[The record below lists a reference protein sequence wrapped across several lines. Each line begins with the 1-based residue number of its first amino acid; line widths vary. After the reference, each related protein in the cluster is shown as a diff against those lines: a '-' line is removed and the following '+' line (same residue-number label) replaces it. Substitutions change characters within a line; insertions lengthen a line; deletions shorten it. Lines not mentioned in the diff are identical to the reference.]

1 MNASIRAT
9 LALSTAALLVLIP
22 LSVAAAASD
31 TVTVQNNRG
40 PLANAWF
47 STVDPS
53 GCIETDTFV
62 TANRPTD
69 QQLPGRGT
77 TTGIAA
83 VSIFEYDACAD
94 SVLLDA
100 VGEND
105 AVPAGAF
112 QVSNQL
118 DQASLATTI
127 TLTNIDTG
135 GTFDTTVDVAWTG
148 TSDIVRNHDNTNDF
162 YGGGC
167 HVLTRWK
174 GSGRT
179 ADASGRVSDGATNF
193 TPATSQSAEIG
204 YVIDGFE
211 VIDCP

>member
-1 MNASIRAT
+1 MHASMRAA

-22 LSVAAAASD
+22 FSGVAAASD

-47 STVDPS
+47 STLDPS
-53 GCIETDTFV
+53 GCVETDTFV
-62 TANRPTD
+62 TANRPTY

-83 VSIFEYDACAD
+83 VSVFEYDRCLD
-94 SVLLDA
+94 TVLLDA
-100 VGEND
+100 VGASD
-105 AVPAGAF
+105 AVPAAAF

-118 DQASLATTI
+118 DRAALATTI

-135 GTFDTTVDVAWTG
+135 ATFDATVDVAWIG

-179 ADASGRVSDGATNF
+179 AEASGRVSAGVTNF

-204 YVIDGFE
+204 FVVDGFE
-211 VIDCP
+211 VINCP

>member
-1 MNASIRAT
+1 MHASMRAA

-22 LSVAAAASD
+22 FSGVAAASD

-47 STVDPS
+47 STLDPS
-53 GCIETDTFV
+53 GCVETDTFV
-62 TANRPTD
+62 TANRPTY

-83 VSIFEYDACAD
+83 VSVFEYDRCLD
-94 SVLLDA
+94 TVLLDA
-100 VGEND
+100 VGASD
-105 AVPAGAF
+105 AVPAAAF

-118 DQASLATTI
+118 DRASLATTI

-135 GTFDTTVDVAWTG
+135 ATFDATVDVAWIG

-179 ADASGRVSDGATNF
+179 AEASGRVSAGVTNF

-204 YVIDGFE
+204 FVVDGFE
-211 VIDCP
+211 VINCP

>member
-1 MNASIRAT
+1 MSASMRAV
-9 LALSTAALLVLIP
+9 LALSVAALLIP

-31 TVTVQNNRG
+31 TVTVQNDRG

-69 QQLPGRGT
+69 QHLPGRGT

-83 VSIFEYDACAD
+83 VSIFEYDTCSD

-100 VGEND
+100 VGESD
-105 AVPAGAF
+105 AVPAAAF

-118 DQASLATTI
+118 DRALLATTI

-135 GTFDTTVDVAWTG
+135 ETFDATVDVAWTG

-179 ADASGRVSDGATNF
+179 ADALGRVSAGATNF
-193 TPATSQSAEIG
+193 TPATSQMAEIG
-204 YVIDGFE
+204 SVIDGFE
-211 VIDCP
+211 VIKCP